1 MASQTQDKSRRG
13 SYISSA
19 GDSSDQPSLRYSG
32 ATSER
37 TARAVQQQPSTK
49 PAPATQPGETY
60 HRRPELMNVRRK
72 RSGSEFREEGFCD
85 EEQEKEARKA
95 IALEADKAHVTDAE
109 ILSDLCQWI
118 EMSTGGSNKGTRL
131 AHSFAQASSHPP
143 ITKHSLS
150 ELDIGAIINNPK
162 LRHDVNFDRELH
174 FRPNFDGAKGKF
186 KLKTAEEYWNAL
198 AAELELYTF
207 LFNGAPSVTLRKG
220 ATWPRIIEI
229 AQRRIPPMFDT
240 IRDIIKSLVPERDQS
255 RVDEQLDTKMLM
267 QQIEKGVCDLV
278 SVAKW
283 LSHLLKAHCAPVRD
297 EWVDKMVDQIDLGTR
312 GGSGRSLV
320 NGLRELLGI
329 LEAMKLDVANHQIRH
344 LRALLIEDTIN
355 FEQKYHLDR
364 ISRRRILVERSQCW
378 FAQHAITCRSIP
390 ADRSVRDRGLRVIV
404 RGLLSLLTSSD
415 RQGSFPETFYLDF
428 DRLRVLRAEFRDQVY
443 LGVAIDT
450 FKSLLRRMGFA
461 RSVPGNHVQALREA
475 VSAIVV
481 VNEVAGTNSNQ
492 HWLVNIDN
500 ISVEIVRH
508 ALSLCGAE
516 TNYDADLVDA
526 TAERLQHLIRPEFG
540 MVFHEQA
547 SAMRESLA
555 ARVTRST
562 ESFVSSSPVD
572 IFNSLIASPAASAV
586 CAISNQD
593 EPEGPEAEYLDDIAR
608 RITHIAVL
616 HWRIWGTIVYS
627 QTAAFAALMR
637 NPASD
642 SSPSSIS
649 STATML
655 DVNASAASWTDD
667 GFGTPSIASSPDPQQ
682 EHSLQKQNLPQ
693 QRMRR
698 WSSANERRPPM
709 TSSAEPGAAAL
720 SAPPSEQD
728 GSNEQSDDQ
737 GSGSAGSGLERL
749 VYRQR

>member
-1 MASQTQDKSRRG
+1 MTANYRKGLEPQGTNPDRGQNNMASQTQDKSRRG
-13 SYISSA
+13 SSMSYA
-19 GDSSDQPSLRYSG
+19 GDSADQPSRRYS
-32 ATSER
+32 SER
-37 TARAVQQQPSTK
+37 TARAVQQPTQPS
-49 PAPATQPGETY
+49 AAAGETY

-85 EEQEKEARKA
+85 DEQDTEARKA
-95 IALEADKAHVTDAE
+95 IALETGKVHVTDAE

-118 EMSTGGSNKGTRL
+118 EKSSGGSKGARL
-131 AHSFAQASSHPP
+131 AHSFAHASSYPP

-207 LFNGAPSVTLRKG
+207 LFNGAPSPKLRKT
-220 ATWPRIIEI
+220 ASWPRVVQI
-229 AQRRIPPMFDT
+229 AQRRIPFMFDT
-240 IRDIIKSLVPERDQS
+240 IREIIKSLVPERDQS

-267 QQIEKGVCDLV
+267 LQIEKGVCDLV
-278 SVAKW
+278 NVANW

-297 EWVDKMVDQIDLGTR
+297 EWVDKMVEQIDLGTR

-364 ISRRRILVERSQCW
+364 IARRRILVERSQCW

-390 ADRSVRDRGLRVIV
+390 ADCNAKDRGLRVIV

-443 LGVAIDT
+443 LGVATAT
-450 FKSLLRRMGFA
+450 FRFLLRRIGFT
-461 RSVPGNHVQALREA
+461 RSVPDSHVQALREA

-481 VNEVAGTNSNQ
+481 VNEVAGTSSNQ

-500 ISVEIVRH
+500 TSVEIVRH

-516 TNYDADLVDA
+516 AEYDAELVDI
-526 TAERLQHLIRPEFG
+526 TAERLRHLVRPEFG

-547 SAMRESLA
+547 SAMRESLTN
-555 ARVTRST
+555 RVMKNT
-562 ESFVSSSPVD
+562 ESFTSSSSVD
-572 IFNSLIASPAASAV
+572 IFNTLVNCTPAANTASTPD
-586 CAISNQD
+586 STTSQ
-593 EPEGPEAEYLDDIAR
+593 EPEGPESEYLDDIAR

-616 HWRIWGTIVYS
+616 HWRIWGSIVYA

-637 NPASD
+637 NPLPD
-642 SSPSSIS
+642 SSSASSS
-649 STATML
+649 LASTPTALDAT
-655 DVNASAASWTDD
+655 ASAASWTDD
-667 GFGTPSIASSPDPQQ
+667 GFGPTTCKKMEQC
-682 EHSLQKQNLPQ
+682 
-693 QRMRR
+693 QRK
-698 WSSANERRPPM
+698 
-709 TSSAEPGAAAL
+709 TSR
-720 SAPPSEQD
+720 
-728 GSNEQSDDQ
+728 NH
-737 GSGSAGSGLERL
+737 
-749 VYRQR
+749 